1 MNAAEILYLTGGVL
15 FLISSALLF
24 AEFRQRFGWTRREY
38 CVQFRLKRSRED
50 WTVINWSVG
59 THKRAREALKY
70 MLKDRTYH
78 QYEYRVATRKLTEW
92 EVK

>member
-1 MNAAEILYLTGGVL
+1 MIADAILYAACGVL
-15 FLISSALLF
+15 FLIGSSIQF
-24 AEFRQRFGWTRREY
+24 AAFSQRSVWTRREY

-70 MLKDRTYH
+70 MLNDRTYL